1 MKRVDLSLVSV
12 YSSEISEVQRFFQ
25 LAFAAFH
32 MDNAH
37 GNTVD
42 FLNTETADG
51 TL

>member
-1 MKRVDLSLVSV
+1 MKRVDLLLVSV
-12 YSSEISEVQRFFQ
+12 YSPEISEVQRFLQ
-25 LAFAAFH
+25 LALAAFH
-32 MDNAH
+32 LDNAH